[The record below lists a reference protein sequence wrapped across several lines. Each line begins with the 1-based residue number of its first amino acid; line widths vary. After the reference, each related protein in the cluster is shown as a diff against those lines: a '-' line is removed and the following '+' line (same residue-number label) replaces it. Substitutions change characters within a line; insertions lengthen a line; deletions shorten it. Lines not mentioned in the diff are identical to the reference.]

1 LREDVQADLY
11 LPRSQ
16 SDEPRLFGWVLM
28 RTSGNPNGIVPAAL
42 AAVRAVGPEVS
53 VASVDSMTDRLR
65 AVLAPDRFRAI
76 LIGSLAGV
84 ALLLAAVG
92 LYGLIAYSVALGSR
106 DIAIRIALGATTGH
120 TVGGVLGHVLLLVGG
135 GIAAGLGLALAGT
148 HLVAEF
154 LSGVTEHDPL
164 TLASVVVVL
173 LVVALVAAAGPAV
186 RASRVDP
193 ITALRVN

>member
-1 LREDVQADLY
+1 
-11 LPRSQ
+11 
-16 SDEPRLFGWVLM
+16 
-28 RTSGNPNGIVPAAL
+28 VPAAL

-92 LYGLIAYSVALGSR
+92 LYGLIAYSVALGIR
-106 DIAIRIALGATTGH
+106 DIAIRMALGATTGD
-120 TVGGVLGHVLLLVGG
+120 TVGGVLARVMLLACG
-135 GIAAGLGLALAGT
+135 GIAAGLALALGGT
-148 HLVAEF
+148 RLVAEF

-164 TLASVVVVL
+164 TLASVVVLL